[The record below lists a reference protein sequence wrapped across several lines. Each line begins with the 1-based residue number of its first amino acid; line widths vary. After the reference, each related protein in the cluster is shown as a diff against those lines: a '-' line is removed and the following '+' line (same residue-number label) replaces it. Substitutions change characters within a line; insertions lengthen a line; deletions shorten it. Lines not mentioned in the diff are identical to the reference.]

1 MPRQALSTEA
11 APEPDAGVELPRL
24 LARMHRR
31 YLDLLRVELG
41 RIGANDINPVQAF
54 LLLDLGTDE
63 TGVQDLVARGY
74 YVSSNALYNIKK
86 LVEAGYF
93 EQSRSPHDRRAM
105 RVKPTEKALSVCAQ
119 IRQRQAQIE
128 AAGARREGGPRDSD
142 VAYESLRRIERAWD
156 DYLRYGRL

>member
-1 MPRQALSTEA
+1 MRQQALTEA
-11 APEPDAGVELPRL
+11 LNEPDASLELPRL

-54 LLLDLGTDE
+54 LLLDLGNDE

-74 YVSSNALYNIKK
+74 YVASNALYNIKK

-93 EQSRSPHDRRAM
+93 EQSRSQHDRRAM
-105 RVKPTEKALSVCAQ
+105 RVKPTRKAMEICDK
-119 IRQRQAQIE
+119 IRQRQTQIE
-128 AAGARREGGPRDSD
+128 AASAGRDGTSND
-142 VAYESLRRIERAWD
+142 SEIAYASLRRIERAWD
-156 DYLRYGRL
+156 DYLRYGRI

>member
-1 MPRQALSTEA
+1 MRKQALSDVA
-11 APEPDAGVELPRL
+11 SEPDISLELPRL

-54 LLLDLGTDE
+54 LLLDLGGDE

-74 YVSSNALYNIKK
+74 YVTSNALYNIKK

-93 EQSRSPHDRRAM
+93 EQSRSAHDRRAM
-105 RVKPTEKALSVCAQ
+105 RVRPTAKAVAICDK
-119 IRQRQAQIE
+119 IRERQARIE
-128 AAGARREGGPRDSD
+128 TAVAGREGSESDSAL
-142 VAYESLRRIERAWD
+142 AYKSLRRLERAWEE
-156 DYLRYGRL
+156 YLRYGGR